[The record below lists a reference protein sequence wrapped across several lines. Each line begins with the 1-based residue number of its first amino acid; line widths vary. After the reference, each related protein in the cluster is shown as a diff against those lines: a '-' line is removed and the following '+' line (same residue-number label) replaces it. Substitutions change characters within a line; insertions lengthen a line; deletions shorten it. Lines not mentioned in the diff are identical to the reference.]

1 MVAALAVA
9 QQYRDNQIT
18 SSAPEQTVLM
28 LYDGAIRF
36 LRSAVNELK
45 KGNVPEKAK
54 LIEKAANIV
63 DYLQSCLDK
72 EKGGEIAANLD
83 RLYDY
88 ILVELTEANIKN
100 DPNRIDSV
108 INVLQPIRD
117 AWYEICN
124 PKAQKTPA
132 NYNASEPVKP
142 LKSITV
148 KA

>member
-9 QQYRDNQIT
+9 QQYRDSQIT

-28 LYDGAIRF
+28 LYDGTIKF
-36 LRSAVNELK
+36 LRAAVNELK
-45 KGNVPEKAK
+45 KGDIPEKAK
-54 LIEKAANIV
+54 LIEKAVKIV
-63 DYLQSCLDK
+63 DYLQSCLDR

-88 ILVELTEANIKN
+88 VLVELTEANIKN
-100 DPNRIDSV
+100 DFNRINTV
-108 INVLQPIRD
+108 LNVLQPIRD

-124 PKAQKTPA
+124 PKVQITPA
-132 NYNASEPVKP
+132 NYNAPEAVKP

>member
-9 QQYRDNQIT
+9 QQYRDNQIS

-28 LYDGAIRF
+28 LYDGTIKF

-45 KGNVPEKAK
+45 KGDISEKAK
-54 LIEKAANIV
+54 LIEKAVKIV

-72 EKGGEIAANLD
+72 EKGGEIAVNLE

-88 ILVELTEANIKN
+88 VLVELTEANIKN
-100 DPNRIDSV
+100 DSSRIDSV
-108 INVLQPIRD
+108 VKVLLPIRD
-117 AWYEICN
+117 AWAEICN
-124 PKAQKTPA
+124 PKIQNFPA
-132 NYNASEPVKP
+132 NNNTSEAIRP
-142 LKSITV
+142 LKSIAV